1 MIYVTGNRFHAA
13 LKTFADIRK
22 PNGAPLNSD
31 DTLIVIGHF
40 TIEDFLV
47 DMDEELDKIENKRNI
62 DLDSPTQ
69 LNDIMRIEDGAYSQF
84 LHEQR
89 IAGKML
95 KK

>member
-47 DMDEELDKIENKRNI
+47 DMDEELDKIEMI
-62 DLDSPTQ
+62 FP
-69 LNDIMRIEDGAYSQF
+69 
-84 LHEQR
+84 
-89 IAGKML
+89 
-95 KK
+95 